1 MKNSRG
7 LEFNSSDFYFR
18 DFLKLIFLKFKFTS
32 FILSSHLK
40 DEKFTTAPTEG
51 FTL

>member
-7 LEFNSSDFYFR
+7 LEFNSSDFYYR
-18 DFLKLIFLKFKFTS
+18 DFLKLKVTS